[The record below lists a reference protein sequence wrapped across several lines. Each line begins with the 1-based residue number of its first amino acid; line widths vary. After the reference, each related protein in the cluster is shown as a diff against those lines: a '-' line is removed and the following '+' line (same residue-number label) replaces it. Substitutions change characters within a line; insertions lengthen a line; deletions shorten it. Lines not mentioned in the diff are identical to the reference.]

1 LLTFA
6 KENLSQIVYARSVND
21 YNEHRAMP
29 KDKRVKNSCIAVGFK
44 IG

>member
-1 LLTFA
+1 LQRKIKA
-6 KENLSQIVYARSVND
+6 RQVYARSVND
-21 YNEHRAMP
+21 NKEYRALP